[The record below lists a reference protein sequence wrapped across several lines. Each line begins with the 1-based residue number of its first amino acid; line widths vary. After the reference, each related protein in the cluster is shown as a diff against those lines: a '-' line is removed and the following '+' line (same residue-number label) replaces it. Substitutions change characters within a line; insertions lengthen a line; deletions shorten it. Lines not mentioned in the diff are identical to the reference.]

1 MPIKRSV
8 TDLIKKTQEI
18 FELCKRGN
26 EPVFLKDNGHDELVI
41 MSREYFNRLWNL
53 LVAFEEEQINEKSI
67 ASQSFHV
74 SSLDDLFQKLD
85 EAKVAIQKGD
95 VYPHAAVMARL
106 KDRLN
111 ARKVD
116 TV

>member
-1 MPIKRSV
+1 MSINRSV
-8 TDLIKKTQEI
+8 TDLIKKTKEI
-18 FELCKRGN
+18 FELCKREN
-26 EPVFLKDNGHDELVI
+26 EPVFLKDDGHDELVI
-41 MSREYFNRLWNL
+41 MSRDYFNRLWSL
-53 LVAFEEEQINEKSI
+53 LIALEEEQMIEKSI

-74 SSLDDLFQKLD
+74 SSLEDLCQKLD
-85 EAKVAIQKGD
+85 EAKMAIQKGD
-95 VYPHAAVMARL
+95 VYPHEEVMARL

>member
-1 MPIKRSV
+1 MPINRSV

-41 MSREYFNRLWNL
+41 MSRDYFNRLWSL
-53 LVAFEEEQINEKSI
+53 LVALEEEQINEVSL
-67 ASQSFHV
+67 ANQSFHI
-74 SSLDDLFQKLD
+74 SSLEDLYQKLD
-85 EAKVAIQKGD
+85 EAKLAIQKGD
-95 VYPHAAVMARL
+95 VYPHEEVIARL